1 MKLKATQGLKT
12 LLMMMLLIAS
22 ISATAQERRPIDSR
36 HPLWLVYIDVWNK
49 ADPQKIIDLM
59 PDEIRPYVCMNISM
73 SCQYDEEKM
82 VYKMPQDAVQTYKS
96 WASVCQHNNM
106 WFMLQ
111 PASGGMGHLTK
122 LQKRMTSTRNIL
134 KSAPATSSCQD
145 SATS

>member
-36 HPLWLVYIDVWNK
+36 HPLWLVHVDVWNK
-49 ADPQKIIDLM
+49 ADPQKIIDLV
-59 PDEIRPYVCMNISM
+59 PDEIKPFVCMNLSM
-73 SCQYDEEKM
+73 SCQYDKEKM

-106 WFMLQ
+106 WFML
-111 PASGGMGHLTK
+111 
-122 LQKRMTSTRNIL
+122 
-134 KSAPATSSCQD
+134 
-145 SATS
+145 